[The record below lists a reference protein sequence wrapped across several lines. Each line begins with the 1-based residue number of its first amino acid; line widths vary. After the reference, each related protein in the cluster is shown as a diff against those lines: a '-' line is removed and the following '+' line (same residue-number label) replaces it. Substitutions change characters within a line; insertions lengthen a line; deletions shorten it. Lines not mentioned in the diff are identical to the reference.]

1 MGADSGVDRTL
12 RVFRVVMI
20 ITLAAVAIAAL
31 LGPVLLPVVF
41 GHKYDG
47 SVEPFLF
54 LLPSALGFVASS
66 VFSNALLASGAPAL
80 SSLGPV
86 VSLTIGVALD
96 LILIPEHGATGAAIA
111 ASAALICGGIAAA
124 VAYGGRSGLPPG
136 ALVPRRADV
145 ELLASLAMR
154 LAGARPS

>member
-1 MGADSGVDRTL
+1 M
-12 RVFRVVMI
+12 
-20 ITLAAVAIAAL
+20 
-31 LGPVLLPVVF
+31 LLPVVF
-41 GHKYDG
+41 GDNYDG
-47 SVEPFLF
+47 SVEPFLL

-86 VSLTIGVALD
+86 GVARSIGVALD
-96 LILIPEHGATGAAIA
+96 LILIPKHGATGAAIA